1 MWDTERFG
9 PPTRGQVTRSS
20 TVHIQGHH
28 TVYEQIGQSVLCVD
42 YTDREFERLVAIRTA
57 KIEREDTQAKLY
69 LDLYHVM
76 WKVCARCGFP
86 KAYTDYYMGHTSYC
100 KDCMR
105 AMQRERMTAAR
116 VAV

>member
-1 MWDTERFG
+1 MGGGAVGGTGRLG

-20 TVHIQGHH
+20 TVYGVGHH
-28 TVYEQIGQSVLCVD
+28 TVYGQVGQSVLCVD

-76 WKVCARCGFP
+76 WKVCARCGAP
-86 KAYTDYYMGHTSYC
+86 
-100 KDCMR
+100 
-105 AMQRERMTAAR
+105 AASR
-116 VAV
+116 RIAG